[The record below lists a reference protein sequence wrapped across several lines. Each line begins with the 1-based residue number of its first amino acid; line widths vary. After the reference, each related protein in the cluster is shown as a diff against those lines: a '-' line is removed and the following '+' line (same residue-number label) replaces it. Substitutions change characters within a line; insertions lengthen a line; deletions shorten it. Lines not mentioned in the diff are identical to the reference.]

1 MLSIN
6 LDRETEGYL
15 AEIIAQENS
24 TSEELL
30 KKLIYTILADPKTSP
45 NPSPKKRW
53 TSQKPIARCCP

>member
-6 LDRETEGYL
+6 LDREIETYL

-30 KKLIYTILADPKTSP
+30 KKLNQFRRQNNQYACPIRTLATTSP
-45 NPSPKKRW
+45 FLKH
-53 TSQKPIARCCP
+53 

>member
-6 LDRETEGYL
+6 LDRETEDYL

-30 KKLIYTILADPKTSP
+30 KKLIYQH
-45 NPSPKKRW
+45 W
-53 TSQKPIARCCP
+53 